1 MNINPSAAASVAG
14 TARAAAKGG
23 ESDNKASEANRQQA
37 TADAPAGKAS
47 DSSAVDAGD
56 QTGDRDG
63 NGRQVLDVFESSE
76 EKGSEDETQAEPA
89 KQPPSASNDGSG
101 GNLDLEA

>member
-14 TARAAAKGG
+14 TGRAAARGG
-23 ESDNKASEANRQQA
+23 DADNQATESTRQQSA
-37 TADAPAGKAS
+37 ADKPGGKAA

-63 NGRQVLDVFESSE
+63 NGHQVLDVFERS
-76 EKGSEDETQAEPA
+76 GDQEDPQQESPQR
-89 KQPPSASNDGSG
+89 QSASPDGAG
-101 GNLDLEA
+101 EHLDLQA

>member
-14 TARAAAKGG
+14 TSQAAARGG
-23 ESDNKASEANRQQA
+23 DADNQSTEATSRQSA
-37 TADAPAGKAS
+37 AEKPGGKSA

-63 NGRQVLDVFESSE
+63 NGRQLLDVFERSGEHE
-76 EKGSEDETQAEPA
+76 ESHEDPQRQHNSVSPE
-89 KQPPSASNDGSG
+89 GSG
-101 GNLDLEA
+101 EHLDLQG